1 MDKSPGSV
9 SNIQTIATRKYP
21 RIFQSISLAMWGMC
35 HGPGQVLPAGSAH
48 SGTCAHW
55 LTLSICGE
63 LVHTHNKH
71 LIMSCPTSQ
80 LSGSALHT
88 SLKISSVNL
97 HQTLSI
103 TSLSISLRDSLDTL
117 DWAGFNLNTWLS
129 IDPIRLALWK
139 LWHEG
144 PSFSKGALSPSVLNV
159 FCFPSL
165 RKDLGTSAPLFHM
178 NSELSSPASSHHA
191 FLSPR
196 FLSLMS
202 NGFQSSLSPK
212 TTPLS
217 TFHSTPRS
225 NFPAHVEKLG
235 NLKEPHPLP
244 TVFLKNHLWHL

>member
-1 MDKSPGSV
+1 MAQGKSFLLDQLTRAPVPTDWPCPSV
-9 SNIQTIATRKYP
+9 ESWFTQ
-21 RIFQSISLAMWGMC
+21 
-35 HGPGQVLPAGSAH
+35 
-48 SGTCAHW
+48 
-55 LTLSICGE
+55 
-63 LVHTHNKH
+63 NKH